1 MKKKRGR
8 HVRKLCAVLLVLC
21 MLAGQSTGAWA
32 DSVTGGAPEST
43 VSGDELTSDAGEA
56 DSNEGVSDE
65 TGAASSDEERQTSFS
80 ETGADTKEELTDSP
94 LAVDVRTADGKLIFD
109 DEHVSI
115 KPLGGENG
123 WDFRYT
129 GKAIEPEF
137 EVTYSSSAD
146 TTASE
151 DSIGDNTEKKLVAGT
166 DYTLT
171 YSDNTN
177 LGEAKVTIK
186 GTGEYE
192 GTVEGFFYILSSA
205 AFVKAEPD
213 ASFIKVTNNHGDR
226 NTVYIAVVSEKGFT
240 KSSAVTAIEVKGNFS
255 KELSSFWY
263 ESEDGKAVKDTIK
276 PESTYRVFVCDY
288 DSFSVD
294 PDSLTYNGAQ
304 EVGSFTTKPA
314 SESSLST
321 NLLDGSK
328 INFKALTQKNQSV
341 KLSWAPAKK
350 DGYDY
355 KNYSLYSLKRDASD
369 VNDEH
374 SWDELTPSGTSF
386 KKKSFTDNR
395 DVTATGHNKAK
406 TGVYK
411 LVARDAAGKE
421 DSYLMVS
428 APWLFKTESGQA
440 ADIQEFTFAGL
451 RESGRLGYRL
461 ETALKNKDNDINGFR
476 DERTTVALA
485 EGLQDVAY
493 PVNKSLNVDA
503 LEADYTNNDC
513 NVGTKYFFRVKSV
526 YTYGNL
532 KVTSAPSNVL
542 SRKVGPAKCV
552 VDSVTGITP
561 QEMYEKMDEA
571 FFEEIQNG
579 EYPSLSG
586 VHADST
592 GTCWKKG
599 FVVFTFDGKLND
611 VKQVQLLRATKADGK
626 YSVVRKYNVAKNEVR
641 HLDTSTER
649 MAVFRR
655 YLVRNLG
662 ADEAEE
668 YMNEISRYYWV
679 EYDNFIP
686 EVSYYY
692 TVQAVSAGGNATGNY
707 GDGVE
712 NTTFYEKVQDVTA
725 MDSSQGSIRIEWKR
739 DDCAKEYW
747 IYRST
752 SKEGL
757 KSQTT
762 PVKKVKSTSKANI
775 IEKDGKVYN
784 WVTDDTVNAGESYY
798 YMVRPVYKADKNG
811 YDYYKDWVTMT
822 EEPVEASND
831 SLFVKT
837 VTVSVYS
844 VKQLQVKW
852 SAAKAESK
860 GMPIDGYQ
868 IILYDGISTLSENE
882 VEKISVDSTDSAF
895 KNRTMTLIVPKI
907 GHTYSIRVKPVTA
920 GKVGDPDNNGGAG
933 KGATKPLPVKNLKI
947 TKRTGNNFK
956 NGAKLTFEL
965 DSKDQ
970 PFRSELRYSIT
981 SNDGLDD
988 LGYFTGGTETY
999 LDDKYLERGSRRHY
1013 TVRAVYDGA
1022 DGYFAGAA
1030 AEGDYSKPNKVKL
1043 QTSGDKR
1050 ELTLKTGEE
1059 AYIYARFYCN
1069 DMDNRSTVQDW
1080 DEIYSNNSDIV
1091 KVKEAAIEDGKRVK
1105 IKIKAGS
1112 KTGTTTIK
1120 IKGYGYDW
1128 DGIKDSMEIT
1138 VKSGASSSSSSAK
1151 YTREQN

>member
-1 MKKKRGR
+1 MKKKRGK

-32 DSVTGGAPEST
+32 DSITGGVPESS
-43 VSGDELTSDAGEA
+43 VSGDELMSAAGKA

-65 TGAASSDEERQTSFS
+65 TGAESSDEERQTSSS
-80 ETGADTKEELTDSP
+80 ETGADTKEELTDSS
-94 LAVDVRTADGKLIFD
+94 LAVDVRTAEGKLIFD
-109 DEHVSI
+109 DEHVSV

-129 GKAIEPEF
+129 GKVIEPEF

-146 TTASE
+146 VTASE
-151 DSIGDNTEKKLVAGT
+151 DSIGNNTEKKLVAGT

-177 LGEAKVTIK
+177 LGEAKVKIK

-192 GTVEGFFYILSSA
+192 GTVEGFFYIISSA
-205 AFVKAEPD
+205 AFVSAEPD

-226 NTVYIAVVSEKGFT
+226 NTVYVAVVAEKGFS
-240 KSSAVTAIEVKGNFS
+240 KSSAVTAIEVKGGLS

-294 PDSLTYNGAQ
+294 PESLTYNGAQ

-355 KNYSLYSLKRDASD
+355 KNYSLYSLKKDAS
-369 VNDEH
+369 NLNNAN

-395 DVTATGHNKAK
+395 DVTATGQNKAK

-428 APWLFKTESGQA
+428 APWLFKTESGVA

-532 KVTSAPSNVL
+532 KVTSAPSNVI

-561 QEMYEKMDEA
+561 QEMYEKMDAA
-571 FFEEIQNG
+571 FFEEVRNG
-579 EYPSLSG
+579 ETPLISG
-586 VHADST
+586 VHADSE
-592 GTCWKKG
+592 GTCWKEG
-599 FVVFTFDGKLND
+599 YVVFSFDGKIND
-611 VKQVQLLRATKADGK
+611 VKQFRLLRATKENGK
-626 YSVVRKYNVAKNEVR
+626 YSAVRTYNVAKNEVKCM
-641 HLDTSTER
+641 DMSTVKMIEFNSVLR
-649 MAVFRR
+649 EK
-655 YLVRNLG
+655 LG
-662 ADEAEE
+662 EETADDF
-668 YMNEISRYYWV
+668 IDRLSQLYWV
-679 EYDNFIP
+679 KYDNFVP

-692 TVQAVSAGGNATGNY
+692 TVQAVSAIGNAAGNY

-712 NTTFYEKVQDVTA
+712 NTTWYEKVQDVTA
-725 MDSSQGSIRIEWKR
+725 MDSELGSIDIAWKR
-739 DDCAKEYW
+739 DDCAREYW

-762 PVKKVKSTSKANI
+762 PVKKVKSTSKANM

-784 WVTDDTVNAGESYY
+784 WVTDDTVKADESYY

-811 YDYYKDWVTMT
+811 YDHYKDWATMT
-822 EEPVEASND
+822 EEPVEASNN

-868 IILYDGISTLSENE
+868 VILYDGADTLSENE
-882 VEKISVDSTDSAF
+882 IERLSVKSGDSAF
-895 KNRTMTLIVPKI
+895 KNRTMTVIVPHI
-907 GHTYSIRVKPVTA
+907 GHTYSFRVKPVT
-920 GKVGDPDNNGGAG
+920 GDKTGDPDNNGGVG

-981 SNDGLDD
+981 SNDGLDE

-999 LDDKYLERGSRRHY
+999 LDDKYLDRGSKRHY
-1013 TVRAVYDGA
+1013 TVRAVYIGDDGN
-1022 DGYFAGAA
+1022 FRGAA

-1080 DEIYSNNSDIV
+1080 DEIYSNDSDIV
-1091 KVKEAAIEDGKRVK
+1091 KVKEASIEDGKRVK

-1120 IKGYGYDW
+1120 IKGYCYDW
-1128 DGIKDSMEIT
+1128 DGIKDSIEIT
-1138 VKSGASSSSSSAK
+1138 VKSGSSSSSSSSSAK
-1151 YTREQN
+1151 K